1 MRQPLRAAKKPQ
13 DSVVDLSWL
22 LEHHEVANP
31 LDQLG
36 LRTLP
41 TVIRH
46 LLHLLGVEP
55 MATVLGAVQ
64 VEDGA
69 GDRLAPRGF
78 LLRRPRDRA
87 HVRRIELPP
96 VIAQGGVE
104 VGWVSH
110 ALFHVRQILRRIVA
124 GRPILP
130 YTVDEGE
137 IVGRYDIL
145 GDLLHLKEPK
155 VERALDLVV
164 AEQVRSKDRER
175 RYVQY
180 GTPAPALRLLTHGPP
195 GGYRSP
201 IVGDDHGVAVCAKCF
216 V

>member
-13 DSVVDLSWL
+13 DSVVDLRWL
-22 LEHHEVANP
+22 LKHHEVANP

-46 LLHLLGVEP
+46 LLHLLRVEA
-55 MATVLGAVQ
+55 MATVLGAMQ

-69 GDRLAPRGF
+69 GDRLAPRSF
-78 LLRRPRDRA
+78 LLRRPRGRA

-104 VGWVSH
+104 VGRVSH
-110 ALFHVRQILRRIVA
+110 ALFYARQILCCIVA
-124 GRPILP
+124 GRPISP

-137 IVGRYDIL
+137 VLRRYDIL
-145 GDLLHLKEPK
+145 GDLLHLKEPE
-155 VERALDLVV
+155 VERALDLIV
-164 AEQVRSKDRER
+164 AEHVRAKDRER

-201 IVGDDHGVAVCAKCF
+201 IVGDDHRVAVCAKCL

>member
-22 LEHHEVANP
+22 LNHHEVANP

-41 TVIRH
+41 TVIWH

-55 MATVLGAVQ
+55 MATILGTVQ

-78 LLRRPRDRA
+78 LLRRPRGRA

-110 ALFHVRQILRRIVA
+110 ALFHARQILRCIVA
-124 GRPILP
+124 GRPVSP

-137 IVGRYDIL
+137 VLRRYDIL
-145 GDLLHLKEPK
+145 GDLLHLKEPE
-155 VERALDLVV
+155 VERALDLLI
-164 AEQVRSKDRER
+164 AKHVRSKDLER

-180 GTPAPALRLLTHGPP
+180 GTPP
-195 GGYRSP
+195 
-201 IVGDDHGVAVCAKCF
+201 
-216 V
+216 